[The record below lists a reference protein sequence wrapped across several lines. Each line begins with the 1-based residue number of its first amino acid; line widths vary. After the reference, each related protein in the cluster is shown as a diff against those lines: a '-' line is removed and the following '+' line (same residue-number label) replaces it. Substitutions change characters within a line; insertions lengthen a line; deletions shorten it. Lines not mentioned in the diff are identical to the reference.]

1 MKDIAT
7 IGILAFLGYTIFKKN
22 VPPTIP
28 LPKAIVNVQ
37 TIK

>member
-1 MKDIAT
+1 MKDIAKL
-7 IGILAFLGYTIFKKN
+7 GIIAFLGYTIFRKN

-37 TIK
+37 KIR